1 MGQIVRR
8 DVGQVF
14 QHGLGENGEFGQH
27 WVPLADMQ
35 GEGDA
40 DEVFR
45 EPPRAVFNI
54 LPVAE
59 DSFSVE
65 RAKGEGV
72 GDEHYSSFFSNYY
85 G

>member
-1 MGQIVRR
+1 MA
-8 DVGQVF
+8 VGIG
-14 QHGLGENGEFGQH
+14 HGLGEDGEFGQH

-40 DEVFR
+40 DEVFL

-59 DSFSVE
+59 DSFGVE
-65 RAKGEGV
+65 RAKGKGV